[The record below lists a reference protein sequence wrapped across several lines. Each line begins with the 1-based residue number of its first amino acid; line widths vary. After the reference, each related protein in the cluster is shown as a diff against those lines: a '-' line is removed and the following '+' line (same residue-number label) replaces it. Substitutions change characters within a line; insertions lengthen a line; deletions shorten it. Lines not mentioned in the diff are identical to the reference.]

1 MFSFIKKFLG
11 QSSHGKTPVAG
22 NIGGKARTKTRANTV
37 KLAFE
42 KVKSENQERDTRI
55 DKIYSQLNSH
65 SAKLEDYGKVIQQIQ
80 NQVGIL
86 DQKIISLQ
94 NIGVLD
100 QINRLNE
107 PTNRLNEPANRLNA
121 TNRATERPMSLS
133 NLSAQEKRIIT
144 ALLDHKGI
152 SLSYADIAKVL
163 GKSINTVKTQINQL
177 KAKTNLLAEVIDE
190 ERKKRYKLK
199 ENLRLEQFLSTN

>member
-11 QSSHGKTPVAG
+11 QSVQEKTPAAG
-22 NIGGKARTKTRANTV
+22 NDVGKARTKTRANAV

-65 SAKLEDYGKVIQQIQ
+65 SSKLDDYGKIIQQIQ
-80 NQVGIL
+80 NQMVIL
-86 DQKIISLQ
+86 DQKIGNLQ
-94 NIGVLD
+94 NVGPLVPIS
-100 QINRLNE
+100 RLNE
-107 PTNRLNEPANRLNA
+107 ETNRLSKPANRLNA
-121 TNRATERPMSLS
+121 TNRAAERPMSLS

-144 ALLDHKGI
+144 ALLDHKGT